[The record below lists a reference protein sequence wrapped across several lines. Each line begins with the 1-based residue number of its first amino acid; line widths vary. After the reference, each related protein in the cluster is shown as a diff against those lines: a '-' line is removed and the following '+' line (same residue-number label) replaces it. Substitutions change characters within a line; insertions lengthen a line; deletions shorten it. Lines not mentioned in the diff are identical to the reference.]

1 MNSRLS
7 VAAALH
13 EGPGEAFASAPWA
26 RSRTQYLHGR
36 PSRQGR
42 RTTDPRRPQSRST
55 TAPEP
60 PQGPRTIPKPGRI
73 VGALD
78 GPIATHCAPGRR
90 GSNGA
95 RYLNVGSCS
104 SAISIPPDSRRT
116 VQNAPP
122 CTPNFDQLE
131 GFARSRTTLAVA
143 LELRG
148 DHLLRARCARYHLGV
163 FRSRASR
170 RKFRPLHD
178 PAAPKAAHAMDDAE
192 RANTRLGIELMPRSQ
207 PERSYEASGALHPAR
222 RLRAHQDADALRWR
236 AERGSARVTKGPEER
251 GGSQASAGVLRAHRE
266 EVRGEGLPHHA
277 AGYEA
282 RTNVRRVQSVPAR
295 LRRRRTRRRPQTVSA
310 FPS

>member
-1 MNSRLS
+1 MWLNTPSRCTRFPPRQPGS
-7 VAAALH
+7 AQHAVFIDAPSHRPARPKAPAEPTGDARAHETPPDAPATRPAGRAAASPSQSPSTRTTARRSYLPH
-13 EGPGEAFASAPWA
+13 GLGPEPNIYMAVLLAKGAARRTQGGPRAVRPRP
-26 RSRTQYLHGR
+26 RSRHKVPGQF
-36 PSRQGR
+36 
-42 RTTDPRRPQSRST
+42 
-55 TAPEP
+55 
-60 PQGPRTIPKPGRI
+60 PKPGRI

-122 CTPNFDQLE
+122 CTTNSDQLE

-143 LELRG
+143 LKHWG

-178 PAAPKAAHAMDDAE
+178 PTAPKAAHAMDDAE
-192 RANTRLGIELMPRSQ
+192 RANTRLGIELMPRFQ

-236 AERGSARVTKGPEER
+236 AERGSARVTEGP
-251 GGSQASAGVLRAHRE
+251 
-266 EVRGEGLPHHA
+266 
-277 AGYEA
+277 
-282 RTNVRRVQSVPAR
+282 
-295 LRRRRTRRRPQTVSA
+295 
-310 FPS
+310 